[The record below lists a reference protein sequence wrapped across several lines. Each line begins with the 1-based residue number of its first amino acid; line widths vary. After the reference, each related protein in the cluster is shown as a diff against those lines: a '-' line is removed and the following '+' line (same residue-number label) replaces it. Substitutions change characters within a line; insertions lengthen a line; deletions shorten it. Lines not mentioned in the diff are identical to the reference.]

1 MYWVELL
8 TLVLNQA
15 IKVKGSGWASEK
27 LVMLAKSVVPFR
39 RIALPTTP
47 LTKVGL
53 PTSVPPLLPDPSSV
67 REVPETLFGSK
78 VQELYRL
85 SVGAR
90 RYRILRLAAVLG
102 CQPSTMISAV
112 ARTSAVVMIDLR
124 DIFL

>member
-47 LTKVGL
+47 LTKLGL

-67 REVPETLFGSK
+67 REVPETLFVSK

-90 RYRILRLAAVLG
+90 RYRILRLAAGLG

-112 ARTSAVVMIDLR
+112 ARTSAVGVIDVR